1 MVVEQ
6 PVVVVSKLPEL
17 ELELEEELGE
27 EPGQGLE
34 HKLELGEVLGEKK
47 VQLVECIVEVRHMME
62 LVVGGIE
69 RGNFE
74 QELVEVGLVLEQGRL
89 CEMVIEVELRQMALK
104 LAVEQSELEVGQV
117 ELVLEQMALRLE
129 LELAPVAEIDA
140 VE

>member
-27 EPGQGLE
+27 EPGQELE

-62 LVVGGIE
+62 LVVGGME

-74 QELVEVGLVLEQGRL
+74 QELVEVGLELEQGRL